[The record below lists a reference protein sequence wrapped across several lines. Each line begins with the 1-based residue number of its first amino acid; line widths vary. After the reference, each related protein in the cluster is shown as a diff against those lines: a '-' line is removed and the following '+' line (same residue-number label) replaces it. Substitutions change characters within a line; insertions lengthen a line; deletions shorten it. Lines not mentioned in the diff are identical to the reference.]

1 MTNETQ
7 LKKRIESRIKNDK
20 VPTIFG
26 DSIKWPSAL
35 SFEIDKKCLN
45 VKVEKGKFDI
55 EEVAWCIW
63 LKEMIGNIEAINVT
77 SKDEIDYSGI
87 FWLPQKVKDIFSNK
101 FDPPDKY
108 PEVKNSRVGEEML
121 NSNGEGK
128 LSSLSKWIVKNRKLS
143 RLLDLRFRKGNEV
156 EVYYNGNKLL
166 IWNMKGKCKIG
177 PSAKENYNQ
186 QSVVINDFNKLE
198 PLLDNHLEKMKRFF
212 SDRGDW
218 APKTRQN
225 TEWIESEGIFESE
238 IIYQLLNNDTKI
250 IPIDRQWR
258 YSYMKKQLDI
268 LALDITEA
276 PRAIPVLIEVK
287 LAKGKNGTIEGQV
300 PLQLARYYE
309 YMVTTEDEDWHK
321 KLEEEMKKQYNLQKE
336 LNIVS
341 YKIPE
346 IQEIDFAKTK
356 TLIAIA
362 GLKKS
367 VYLNRIEM
375 LLNILPPKMAMK
387 IYWNEKWDGI
397 NNHIN
402 EKDIFEMVKMV
413 NCEL

>member
-1 MTNETQ
+1 MENVKMTNEK
-7 LKKRIESRIKNDK
+7 LIKERIKSRITNDK

-26 DSIKWPSAL
+26 NSIKWPSAL
-35 SFEIDKKCLN
+35 SFEIDEKCLN

-77 SKDEIDYSGI
+77 SKDKDYSGI
-87 FWLPQKVKDIFSNK
+87 FWLPQKVKEYFNFI
-101 FDPPDKY
+101 KY
-108 PEVKNSRVGEEML
+108 PEVKNSRVGEKMR
-121 NSNGEGK
+121 NSNGKAK
-128 LSSLSKWIVKNRKLS
+128 LSSLSKWIVKNRALS
-143 RLLDLRFRKGNEV
+143 RLLDLRFRTENDV
-156 EVYYNGNKLL
+156 YVYYNGNKLL
-166 IWNMKGKCKIG
+166 VWNMDGTYVLG
-177 PSAKENYNQ
+177 PSAKKENQEDGKTNEF
-186 QSVVINDFNKLE
+186 SDLS
-198 PLLDNHLEKMKRFF
+198 PLLNEHMKEMDKFFHKDNG
-212 SDRGDW
+212 SW
-218 APKTRQN
+218 APRDRNNKK
-225 TEWIESEGIFESE
+225 WIECEGVFESE
-238 IIYQLLNNDTKI
+238 IIYQLLYHDTKI

-362 GLKKS
+362 GLKKPLYS
-367 VYLNRIEM
+367 KRID
-375 LLNILPPKMAMK
+375 LLINILPKNMAVK
-387 IYWNEKWDGI
+387 KWWNEKWDGI
-397 NNHIN
+397 NNHIT

-413 NCEL
+413 NHQL